1 MTAAVSCC
9 CQSNSDYISV
19 FQYEVSSDFHS
30 NGFKASNQPALL
42 QLLSCVTLFGSNFV
56 GDDVCISVSREPS
69 RLESECETVCVL
81 HIHRRNPNWISLHVA
96 AYFPLLLSM
105 WGLAS
110 SRNNYFTWE
119 NKSHSVCQRNCSAP
133 PAPPLPL
140 HQQQSCRW
148 RDVTLITIL
157 AKSAFFR
164 RY

>member
-56 GDDVCISVSREPS
+56 GDDVCISVSRELS

-133 PAPPLPL
+133 APSPP
-140 HQQQSCRW
+140 SP
-148 RDVTLITIL
+148 
-157 AKSAFFR
+157 SAAELQVKR
-164 RY
+164 RCDTDHNPGKECFL